1 MRQTDTTG
9 YAEPSR
15 PHLVKFSG
23 ALKAASH
30 PVTMAGTAL
39 VTILLLMG
47 CSGIGPSTVSR
58 DRFDYTAA
66 VAESWKS
73 QMLLNL
79 VKLRYSDTPVFLDVG
94 QIVSG
99 YTVQSTFSANG
110 NIFNTSGVVPGVPN
124 SSIGLSAQGQFT
136 DRPTI
141 TYAPLMGERFARSL
155 MTPIP
160 PPAILSLIQAGY
172 PIDLTL
178 RLVVHTINGIQNRF
192 GGAARRRPADPEF
205 YEVLARLRRIQD
217 SGAIGLRVQRVGRE
231 EAVLLTLRG
240 KVDPS
245 IETDIMI
252 VRQLLGLDPQAGEFR
267 VVYGAVAADNKE
279 VAMLTRSIL
288 DILIDLASFIE
299 VPETH
304 VRERRVTP
312 TAEPEVGPGGPI
324 PPLVRI
330 LSSTEKPGDAF
341 VAVPYRDQWYWIDDR
356 DMPSKS
362 LFSFLMFI
370 FTLVETGDKG
380 APPIVTIPAG

>member
-1 MRQTDTTG
+1 MDAERITPRPRQT
-9 YAEPSR
+9 R
-15 PHLVKFSG
+15 R
-23 ALKAASH
+23 AL
-30 PVTMAGTAL
+30 P
-39 VTILLLMG
+39 ILLLVLTLLGVAG
-47 CSGIGPSTVSR
+47 CSIGPSTMTR

-99 YTVQSTFSANG
+99 YTVQGTISALGSIFS
-110 NIFNTSGVVPGVPN
+110 TSGPVPGVPN
-124 SSIGLSAQGQFT
+124 SSVTLGAQGQFT

-160 PPAILSLIQAGY
+160 PAAVLSLIQAGY

-178 RLVVHTINGIQNRF
+178 RLAVHTLNGIDNRF

-205 YEVLARLRRIQD
+205 YELLARLRRIQD

-231 EAVLLTLRG
+231 EAVVLTFRG

-245 IETDIMI
+245 IGADILTVGQM
-252 VRQLLGLDPQAGEFR
+252 LGLDPHASEFR
-267 VVYGAVAADNKE
+267 VVYGSVAANDKE
-279 VAMLTRSIL
+279 LAMLTRSIL
-288 DILIDLASFIE
+288 DILVDIASFIT
-299 VPETH
+299 VPEAH
-304 VRERRVTP
+304 VQERRVPP
-312 TAEPEVGPGGPI
+312 TDEPEVGPGGPI

-330 LSSTEKPGDAF
+330 LSSREKPDDAF
-341 VAVPYRDQWYWIDDR
+341 VAVPYRDYWYWIDDR
-356 DMPSKS
+356 DMPSKA
-362 LFSFLMFI
+362 LFSFLMFM

>member
-1 MRQTDTTG
+1 MT
-9 YAEPSR
+9 
-15 PHLVKFSG
+15 
-23 ALKAASH
+23 
-30 PVTMAGTAL
+30 
-39 VTILLLMG
+39 
-47 CSGIGPSTVSR
+47 R

-99 YTVQSTFSANG
+99 YTVQSTFSATG
-110 NIFNTSGVVPGVPN
+110 NVFSTSGVVPGVPN
-124 SSIGLSAQGQFT
+124 SSIGLGATGQYT

-178 RLVVHTINGIQNRF
+178 RLAVHALNGIDNRF

-205 YEVLARLRRIQD
+205 YELLARLRRIQN

-231 EAVLLTLRG
+231 EAVVLTLRQ

-245 IETDIMI
+245 IEADILM
-252 VRQLLGLDPQAGEFR
+252 VRQMLGLDPQGGEFR
-267 VVYGAVAADNKE
+267 VVYGAVAANDKE
-279 VAMLTRSIL
+279 LAMLTRSIL
-288 DILIDLASFIE
+288 DILIDMGSFIA
-299 VPETH
+299 VPEAH
-304 VRERRVTP
+304 VQERRVAP
-312 TAEPEVGPGGPI
+312 TADPEVGPGGPI

-330 LSSTEKPGDAF
+330 LSSFEKPGDAF
-341 VAVPYRDQWYWIDDR
+341 VAVPYRDHWYWIDDR
-356 DMPSKS
+356 DLPSKA

-380 APPIVTIPAG
+380 APPVVTIPAG

>member
-1 MRQTDTTG
+1 MGDRTTAPRPRQTWRVLPT
-9 YAEPSR
+9 
-15 PHLVKFSG
+15 
-23 ALKAASH
+23 
-30 PVTMAGTAL
+30 
-39 VTILLLMG
+39 LLLVLTLLGGAG
-47 CSGIGPSTVSR
+47 CTIGPSTMTR

-99 YTVQSTFSANG
+99 YTVQSTFTAAG
-110 NIFNTSGVVPGVPN
+110 NVFSTSGVVPGVPN
-124 SSIGLSAQGQFT
+124 SSIGLGAQGQFT

-178 RLVVHTINGIQNRF
+178 RLTVHALNGIDNRF

-205 YEVLARLRRIQD
+205 YELLARLRRIQD
-217 SGAIGLRVQRVGRE
+217 SGAIGLRVQRINRE
-231 EAVLLTLRG
+231 EAVVLTFRQ
-240 KVDPS
+240 KIDPA
-245 IETDIMI
+245 IQTETLT
-252 VRQLLGLDPQAGEFR
+252 VRQLLGLDPQGGEFR
-267 VVYGAVAADNKE
+267 VVYGSVAANDKE
-279 VAMLTRSIL
+279 LAMLTRSIL
-288 DILIDLASFIE
+288 DILVDLASFIT
-299 VPETH
+299 VPEAH
-304 VRERRVTP
+304 VQERRVTP

-330 LSSTEKPGDAF
+330 LSSREKPDDAF
-341 VAVPYRDQWYWIDDR
+341 VAVPYRDYWYWIEDR
-356 DMPSKS
+356 DMPSKA

-370 FTLVETGDKG
+370 FTLVETGDKA
-380 APPIVTIPAG
+380 APPIVTIPG